1 MQTVNNILKIAGG
14 ETAVTDEYGKKVS
27 APSVKIGISY
37 LLELDLRSDA
47 VDEETG
53 VLLPLPWKQVGDAQS
68 FYLCVDGDWDKAT
81 TPKLLTSSN
90 IKLEQT
96 EDGRTLLIAALPNTL
111 REALIEAVNK
121 KKNVSLMCEIGGYK
135 VTDAEA
141 GTTETIF
148 CFNFDLVL
156 QNRLYYGDAEIPE
169 DVIEEPEYIAK
180 FRAETIALIN
190 EFLRSETPGP
200 DGKSAYDIAVELGFK
215 GSKEEWLESL
225 KGLPGTNGK
234 DGTDGKDGLSA
245 YALAVQNGYP
255 GTLTSW
261 LEDLKGEAGESAYQI
276 AVRVQDFKGTEAEW
290 VESLKGKDGTG
301 MQYDAFG
308 NPEDRSVYDNQNK
321 GFRFMASVND
331 DGVRVN
337 YVYIW
342 EKLSDGLADWS
353 EPLIIKNYGNTQTK
367 FTVIQPVVMD
377 YWDSS
382 VYDFF
387 QLELKQY
394 PNAMIVQVT
403 LETAEG
409 ELVLPMWSDFGVKKI
424 VFING
429 TDSRMAKIYLGQQI
443 PAWTQG
449 KIYLSQLVATEDIKL
464 VTPTAKN
471 KIYYGYI
478 DGSDMASVKGIT
490 WDILKQ
496 AIADKTMVEIDA
508 KTLPKTSIGT
518 PPAGAFTVVIV
529 PENGFVAT
537 KDNGFGGQTSF
548 IEDTPGGLK
557 GTGAN
562 GAEIILNSIKYK
574 VYGEFQLN
582 NAEVSIYVN
591 NSK

>member
-1 MQTVNNILKIAGG
+1 MQTVNNILRIAGG

-47 VDEETG
+47 VNEETG
-53 VLLPLPWKQVGDAQS
+53 VLLPLPWEQVGDAQS
-68 FYLCVDGDWDKAT
+68 FYLCIDGDWDKDT

-96 EDGRTLLIAALPNTL
+96 EDGRTLLVAALPNTL

-156 QNRLYYGDAEIPE
+156 QNRLYYGDDEIPE
-169 DVIEEPEYIAK
+169 DVIEDPEYIAK

-200 DGKSAYDIAVELGFK
+200 EGKSAYDIAVELGFE
-215 GSKEEWLESL
+215 GSKEEWLESQ

-234 DGTDGKDGLSA
+234 DGIDGKDGLSA

-276 AVRVQDFKGTEAEW
+276 AVRIQDFKGTEAEW
-290 VESLKGKDGTG
+290 VASLKGKDGTG

-308 NPEDRSVYDNQNK
+308 DPEDRSVYDNQSK

-342 EKLSDGLADWS
+342 EKLSNGLADWS

-377 YWDSS
+377 YWDPS

-387 QLELKQY
+387 QIDLSPY
-394 PNAMIVQVT
+394 PNAMIVQIT

-424 VFING
+424 VFINSQN
-429 TDSRMAKIYLGQQI
+429 SRMAKIYLGQQI

-449 KIYLSQLVATEDIKL
+449 KIYLSQLVAPEDIKL
-464 VTPTAKN
+464 ITPVAKN
-471 KIYYGYI
+471 KMYYGYI
-478 DGSDMASVKGIT
+478 QAAGLNSVKDIT
-490 WDILKQ
+490 DSILN
-496 AIADKTMVEIDA
+496 AALGAGTMKESDA
-508 KTLPKTSIGT
+508 KILTKTSLKT
-518 PPAGAFTVVIV
+518 VPAGAFVTVIV
-529 PENGFVAT
+529 PQGFLAS
-537 KDNGFGGQTSF
+537 KDNGFGGIVPFEENAGNT
-548 IEDTPGGLK
+548 

-562 GAEIILNSIKYK
+562 GVEITLNNVKYK
-574 VYGEFQLN
+574 VYGEFKLTN
-582 NAEVSIYVN
+582 SEVFVYVS
-591 NSK
+591 NS

>member
-14 ETAVTDEYGKKVS
+14 ETTVTDEYGKKLS
-27 APSVKIGISY
+27 APAVKIGISY
-37 LLELDLRSDA
+37 LLELDLRSDIP
-47 VDEETG
+47 DEETG
-53 VLLPLPWKQVGDAQS
+53 VLLPLPWEQVGDAQS
-68 FYLCVDGDWDKAT
+68 FYLCVDGDWDKNT

-96 EDGRTLLIAALPNTL
+96 EDGRTLLVAALPNTL
-111 REALIEAVNK
+111 REALINEVNK
-121 KKNVSLMCEIGGYK
+121 KKSVSLMCEIGGYK

-169 DVIEEPEYIAK
+169 DVIDNPEYLT
-180 FRAETIALIN
+180 RLETLALIN

-200 DGKSAYDIAVELGFK
+200 DGLSAYQVAQKLGFK
-215 GSKEEWLESL
+215 GTEAEWLESL
-225 KGLPGTNGK
+225 KGINGAPGN
-234 DGTDGKDGLSA
+234 DGQDGKDGLSA
-245 YALAVQNGYP
+245 YALAVQGGYS

-261 LEDLKGEAGESAYQI
+261 LESLKGEAGESAYQI
-276 AVRVQDFKGTEAEW
+276 AVRVQNFKGTEQEW
-290 VESLKGKDGTG
+290 LNSLHGKDGTG

-308 NPEDRSVYDNQNK
+308 NPEDRSIYDNQNK

-331 DGVRVN
+331 DGVRVS

-342 EKLSDGLADWS
+342 EKLSNGLADWS

-367 FTVIQPVVMD
+367 FNVIQPVVMD
-377 YWDSS
+377 YWDPG

-387 QLELKQY
+387 QLDLKDY
-394 PNAMIVQVT
+394 PYVMICQVT
-403 LETAEG
+403 LDTADG
-409 ELVLPMWSDFGVKKI
+409 ELVLPLWSDFGVKKI
-424 VFING
+424 LFVMENNAR
-429 TDSRMAKIYLGQQI
+429 SAKIYLGKQI
-443 PAWTQG
+443 PSWTRG
-449 KIYLSQLVATEDIKL
+449 RIYLSQFVATEDIKL

-478 DGSDMASVKGIT
+478 YGSNMASVKGIT